1 MARAKKKNLTQAEV
15 AGALAK
21 QLAAAQRGQ
30 DAARKLAKLVV
41 DNAKLAAPIRSNV
54 CTHGICVDF
63 ETPEL
68 ELSELLAQVSR
79 QRPRHIEVF
88 PLGIVVPDKWR
99 VSVTYGLED

>member
-1 MARAKKKNLTQAEV
+1 MAQKKKLTQAEV
-15 AGALAK
+15 AGALAR
-21 QLAAAQRGQ
+21 QLAAAQRGE

-41 DNAKLAAPIRSNV
+41 DNARVANPIRSNV
-54 CTHGICVDF
+54 CTLGICIDF
-63 ETPEL
+63 EAPETDLSKLL
-68 ELSELLAQVSR
+68 ETVAK